1 MLASTPQYSAMISQ
15 YATDIKPIIDLIL
28 QIRNGE
34 DWTVRKELERAI
46 NDASHQAPDLYFP
59 EQHSSSDEVP
69 SVDHTILR
77 SMLHYMNRS
86 IRIGY
91 PDSRES
97 LIAPIGST
105 GIGPTGYAQFV
116 KENHHRAKERIDVL
130 VFILQIPIKSQT
142 DTNDQLYDQFM
153 SYITAFLD
161 SKASGTECCPDTIRD
176 IMIHAFKTVCRV
188 LHDLKQKEI
197 QEIRMT
203 QLFVDVGTLL
213 QENAKHKEKIG
224 EQEIEINRLKANVD
238 FLGRTR
244 HATPVE
250 YDYAM
255 IRKRIDP
262 IRSEL
267 KVAQRIFARV
277 IRNTY
282 TIPVAVMVGPAK

>member
-15 YATDIKPIIDLIL
+15 YTTDIKPIIDLIQ

-34 DWTVRKELERAI
+34 DHTVRRELERAL
-46 NDASHQAPDLYFP
+46 NDASHQAADLYFP

-69 SVDHTILR
+69 AIDHTILR
-77 SMLHYMNRS
+77 SMLQYAQKGIQYDRLNW
-86 IRIGY
+86 
-91 PDSRES
+91 P
-97 LIAPIGST
+97 IAPIGST
-105 GIGPTGYAQFV
+105 WFGNGGGYAQTMKNNNGRV
-116 KENHHRAKERIDVL
+116 KERIDVL
-130 VFILQIPIKSQT
+130 VFILEMPIKSQT

-161 SKASGTECCPDTIRD
+161 SKALGVERDPDTICD
-176 IMIHAFKTVCRV
+176 IMIHAFKTVCKF
-188 LHDLKQKEI
+188 LYDLKQKEI
-197 QEIRMT
+197 KENRMAR
-203 QLFVDVGTLL
+203 LFKDVRTLL
-213 QENAKHKEKIG
+213 QENTMQKEKIA
-224 EQEIEINRLKANVD
+224 EQEIEINRLNANVD

-244 HATPVE
+244 HAAPVE
-250 YDYAM
+250 YDYAT

-282 TIPVAVMVGPAK
+282 AIPVAIMVEAAK

>member
-69 SVDHTILR
+69 AVDHTILR
-77 SMLHYMNRS
+77 SMLHYARNGIQYNGS
-86 IRIGY
+86 NS
-91 PDSRES
+91 P
-97 LIAPIGST
+97 IAPIGST
-105 GIGPTGYAQFV
+105 WHGNGHAYLQNMKNNIGRV
-116 KENHHRAKERIDVL
+116 KERIDVL
-130 VFILQIPIKSQT
+130 IFILQIPIKSQT

-161 SKASGTECCPDTIRD
+161 SKASGTERCPDTIRD

-197 QEIRMT
+197 EEIRMT